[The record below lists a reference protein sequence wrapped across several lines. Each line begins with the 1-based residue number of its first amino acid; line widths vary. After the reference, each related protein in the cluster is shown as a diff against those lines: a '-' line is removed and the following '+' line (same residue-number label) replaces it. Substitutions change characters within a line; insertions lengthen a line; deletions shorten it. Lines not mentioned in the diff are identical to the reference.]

1 MQDTEVQDSIVY
13 LLQEHNDIAHQ
24 LSSQQFVLQY
34 WTSCMKYS
42 EEHLEKNDILETKEL
57 LFVYIKSF
65 NNHFLSFVDV
75 KVEPF

>member
-1 MQDTEVQDSIVY
+1 
-13 LLQEHNDIAHQ
+13 
-24 LSSQQFVLQY
+24 
-34 WTSCMKYS
+34 MKYS
-42 EEHLEKNDILETKEL
+42 EEHLQKNDILETKEL